1 MKVVFVSAYLPT
13 REIFS
18 PHAYYVTEVRIS
30 VYDITVFNLRTK
42 KSFIS
47 NNTRTVLAQISGYRS
62 QQF

>member
-47 NNTRTVLAQISGYRS
+47 NNTVLAQISGYRS